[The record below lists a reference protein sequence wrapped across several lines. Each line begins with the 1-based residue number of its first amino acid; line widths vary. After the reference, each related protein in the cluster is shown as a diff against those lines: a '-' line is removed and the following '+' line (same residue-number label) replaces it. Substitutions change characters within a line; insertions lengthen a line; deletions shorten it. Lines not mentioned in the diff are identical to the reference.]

1 MGIMSRFRAG
11 ARVFFTS
18 AYYSYIALFRWFRP
32 TTYMASKV
40 VMPLAQILFFTLLG
54 MYAQGRESASF
65 FVIGNAVQLAAIN
78 GTYGVTMSVGGE
90 RWAGTM
96 GYLFGAPA
104 SRMLIFVGR
113 AFMHVIDG
121 MLGVVLGL
129 LWGML
134 LLGVDLSQTD
144 LAALALTIIITAA
157 STSGMGLLLGCLS
170 LITRNIMFINNTV
183 YFLML
188 AICGANVPV
197 SSLPRWVQSVSYA
210 LPLTRGIAS
219 ARELVG
225 GASLQSVAALLRGE
239 LAVGAAYVLVGYV
252 LFRQF
257 EIQAK
262 KRGTLEVM

>member
-1 MGIMSRFRAG
+1 
-11 ARVFFTS
+11 
-18 AYYSYIALFRWFRP
+18 
-32 TTYMASKV
+32 
-40 VMPLAQILFFTLLG
+40 
-54 MYAQGRESASF
+54 
-65 FVIGNAVQLAAIN
+65 
-78 GTYGVTMSVGGE
+78 MSVGGE

-121 MLGVVLGL
+121 MVGVVLGL
-129 LWGML
+129 IWGVL

-144 LAALALTIIITAA
+144 LGALALTILVTAA

-197 SSLPRWVQSVSYA
+197 STLPGWVQRISYA

-219 ARELVG
+219 ARKLVD
-225 GASLQSVAALLRGE
+225 GASLQSVGHLLGAEAL
-239 LAVGAAYVLVGYV
+239 VGAAYILVGYV

>member
-1 MGIMSRFRAG
+1 MKRILAG
-11 ARVFFTS
+11 TRLFFSS
-18 AYYSYIALFRWFRP
+18 AYFSYIALFRWFRP
-32 TTYMASKV
+32 ATYVASKV

-54 MYAQGRESASF
+54 IYAQGRESASF
-65 FVIGNAVQLAAIN
+65 FVIGNALQLAAIN

-129 LWGML
+129 TWGVL
-134 LLGVDLSQTD
+134 LLGVDLSHTNMG
-144 LAALALTIIITAA
+144 ALALTILITAA
-157 STSGMGLLLGCLS
+157 STAGMGLLLGCLS
-170 LITRNIMFINNTV
+170 LVTRNIMFINNTV

-188 AICGANVPV
+188 ALCGTNVPV
-197 SSLPRWVQSVSYA
+197 SSLPGWVQRISNI

-219 ARELVG
+219 ARQLVD
-225 GASLQSVAALLRGE
+225 GASLTSVGHLLGRE
-239 LAVGAAYVLVGYV
+239 VLVGFAYAV
-252 LFRQF
+252 AGYLLFRQF

-262 KRGTLEVM
+262 RRGTLEVM

>member
-1 MGIMSRFRAG
+1 MKRSLAG
-11 ARVFFTS
+11 LRVFFSS
-18 AYYSYIALFRWFRP
+18 AYFSYIALFRWFQP
-32 TTYMASKV
+32 ATYMASKV
-40 VMPLAQILFFTLLG
+40 IMPLGQILFFTLLG
-54 MYAQGRESASF
+54 MYAKGRDSASF
-65 FVIGNAVQLAAIN
+65 FVIGNGLQLAAIS
-78 GTYGVTMSVGGE
+78 GIYGVTMSVGGE

-129 LWGML
+129 AWGVA

-144 LAALALTIIITAA
+144 LAALALTILITAA
-157 STSGMGLLLGCLS
+157 STTGIGLLLGCLS

-188 AICGANVPV
+188 ALCGANVPV
-197 SSLPRWVQSVSYA
+197 SDLPQWVQAISNI

-219 ARELVG
+219 ARELVA
-225 GASLQSVAALLRGE
+225 GASLHSVRHLLYGE
-239 LAVGAAYVLVGYV
+239 VLVGACYAVVGYV

>member
-1 MGIMSRFRAG
+1 MMKRLQAAFRI
-11 ARVFFTS
+11 FFTS

-32 TTYMASKV
+32 APYIASKI
-40 VMPLAQILFFTLLG
+40 VMPLAQILFFAFLG
-54 MYAQGRESASF
+54 MYASGRDQASF
-65 FVIGNAVQLAAIN
+65 YVIGNAVQLAAIS
-78 GTYGVTMSVGGE
+78 GIYGVTMSVGGE
-90 RWAGTM
+90 RWAGTL

-104 SRMLIFVGR
+104 NRMLVFVGR
-113 AFMHVIDG
+113 AFMHIIDG

-129 LWGML
+129 MWGVL
-134 LLGVDLSQTD
+134 LLGVDLSHTD
-144 LAALALTIIITAA
+144 LGALALTILITAA

-170 LITRNIMFINNTV
+170 LITRNVMFINNTV

-188 AICGANVPV
+188 ALCGANVPV
-197 SSLPRWVQSVSYA
+197 SSLPGWVQRISYV

-219 ARELVG
+219 ARDIVD
-225 GASLQSVAALLRGE
+225 GASLRSVGPMLGGE
-239 LAVGAAYVLVGYV
+239 VMVGAVYILLGYL

>member
-1 MGIMSRFRAG
+1 MKRLSA
-11 ARVFFTS
+11 ALRVFFTS

-32 TTYMASKV
+32 AQYMASKI
-40 VMPLAQILFFTLLG
+40 VMPMAQILFFALLG
-54 MYAQGRESASF
+54 MYASGRGNADF
-65 FVIGNAVQLAAIN
+65 YVIGNAVQLAAIN
-78 GTYGVTMSVGGE
+78 GIYGVTMSVGGE

-104 SRMLIFVGR
+104 NRMLIFVGR

-129 LWGML
+129 TWGVL
-134 LLGVDLSQTD
+134 LLNVDLSRTH
-144 LAALALTIIITAA
+144 LGALALTILITAA

-170 LITRNIMFINNTV
+170 LITRNVMFINNTV
-183 YFLML
+183 YFLLL
-188 AICGANVPV
+188 ALCGANVPV
-197 SSLPRWVQSVSYA
+197 SDLPGWVQRISYV

-219 ARELVG
+219 ARQLVD
-225 GASLQSVAALLRGE
+225 GASLRSVAPLLGGE
-239 LAVGAAYVLVGYV
+239 LLVGAAYILLGYV